1 MLPYYVVN
9 AFTNKAFSGNPA
21 GVVVLNEPIKED
33 LMQKIAKENKLS
45 ETAFILKEKIYIRLD
60 GSHQKKKWIYVG
72 MRL

>member
-45 ETAFILKEKIYIRLD
+45 ETAFILKEKDL
-60 GSHQKKKWIYVG
+60 
-72 MRL
+72 